1 MINWNPLP
9 EIKKKGFGLANE
21 LFVGVA
27 DMRVSNDP
35 SAILITQ
42 ALGCCIGV
50 SVYDPVARV
59 GGLLHFMLP
68 KAGISKTR
76 TDKAK
81 KNPYMFADTG
91 VPLLFQ
97 EAYKYG
103 ADKGRMVIKIAGG
116 ARIRNSTGLFNFNI
130 GKHNYVA
137 LREIFQEND
146 VPIHEEDVGGNV
158 PRTMGLELATGRVY
172 IKVLGRKA
180 REL

>member
-1 MINWNPLP
+1 MINWNSLP

-68 KAGISKTR
+68 KAGASKTR
-76 TDKAK
+76 TAKAK

-91 VPLLFQ
+91 VPLFFQ
-97 EAYKYG
+97 EAYRYG
-103 ADKGRMVIKIAGG
+103 ADKKRMVIKIAGG
-116 ARIRNSTGLFNFNI
+116 AQIRNLTGLFNFNI

-137 LREIFQEND
+137 IREIFQEND
-146 VPIHEEDVGGNV
+146 VLIHEEDVGGNV
-158 PRTMGLELATGRVY
+158 PRTMRLEIATGRVCLE
-172 IKVLGRKA
+172 VPNRPA